1 MPAEMAIDSLSDSLP
16 EVVFRRKNIALFK
29 KLAKTTHFNLREV
42 EALAVIHRKITQTL
56 GPITR
61 SVFRDV
67 MHSALD
73 FTENIRH
80 LYIDRIFGAFDKNNV
95 LQIHL
100 EDWIEGLSVILRGD
114 LNEKIHFAF
123 KIYDFMHTNKLK
135 KEQIFPS
142 MRGCLIKLPTDE
154 DPDEGVKDLIDS
166 LMKKLDIDRDGVI
179 SEEEFHRAV
188 KERNLLLLECM
199 GPVFPSRVAR
209 WAFLNTF
216 TDRLGRF

>member
-1 MPAEMAIDSLSDSLP
+1 MPVELPVDMLNKPLS
-16 EVVFRRKNIALFK
+16 EIVFRRKNNALFK
-29 KLAKTTHFNLREV
+29 KLARKTHFNVREV

-56 GPITR
+56 GPMTR

-67 MHSALD
+67 LHSGLD

-80 LYIDRIFGAFDKNNV
+80 LYIDRIFSAFDKKNV

-100 EDWIEGLSVILRGD
+100 EQWIEGLSTILRGN

-123 KIYDFMHTNKLK
+123 SIYDFMHTNKLK

-142 MRGCLIKLPTDE
+142 MRGCLIKLQTDE
-154 DPDEGVKDLIDS
+154 DPDEAVKDLIDS
-166 LMKKLDIDRDGVI
+166 LLKKLDVDRDGVI
-179 SEEEFHRAV
+179 SEEEFYRAV
-188 KERNLLLLECM
+188 KERNLLLLESL

-209 WAFLNTF
+209 RTFLSTF